1 MGRIYTALGLM
12 SGTSMD
18 GVDASIIQTDGKSKY
33 KSILDRYFKYPESIY
48 NDLTLLRDKIKTLK
62 DLKKHQKKIKIVEKD
77 ITIFHAES
85 VDKILKKTRFN
96 VDFIGF
102 HGQTIFHNP
111 ELKIS
116 KQLGDGKL
124 LSKLTKRKV
133 VYDFRQKDLK
143 NNGQGAPLTP
153 VFHQLLNKK
162 LKNQIKTEAIFFV
175 NIGGIINITNFSN
188 SFIDEILLAG
198 DIGPGMCLIDKLVR
212 DNLDQR
218 YDENGKIAKSGK
230 VNKSKLIKLQKK
242 LEDSGA
248 GKLKEWITFDDNI
261 LNEGWYFRSLDIK
274 EFDLSIIKELTLKD
288 AVATLTE
295 FTSLIIGKL
304 HTVGCMRTTLI
315 LCGGGRKNKFLVQ
328 KIKKNSK
335 HLDAPYTSNVK
346 LIDDY
351 GIDGDF
357 IESQAFG
364 YLAVRSFLNLPIT
377 FPNTTG
383 CKEPTTGGVIVKN
396 Y

>member
-1 MGRIYTALGLM
+1 MEKIYTALGLM

-33 KSILDRYFKYPESIY
+33 KAILDKYFKYPENIY
-48 NDLTLLRDKIKTLK
+48 NDLTSLRDKIKTLK
-62 DLKKHQKKIKIVEKD
+62 DLKKYQKKIKIVEKD

-85 VDKILKKTRFN
+85 VGKILKKTRLN

-124 LSKLTKRKV
+124 LSKLTKKKV

-188 SFIDEILLAG
+188 SLEDKILLAG

-304 HTVGCMRTTLI
+304 YTAGCLRTTLI